1 MFLRLGIT
9 KRIASVGR
17 PVRHRLIVAGAGL
30 ALLLGLLLVPA
41 VSVGAQSVYPPNTV
55 ISTYFDAR
63 YGEVSVV
70 TDASGNLIDVNA
82 VTGQR
87 IFPIYPDYAS
97 PYSGAYPAY
106 AGGYLVP
113 AYASANYW
121 AYLNG

>member
-1 MFLRLGIT
+1 MSPRLGIA

-30 ALLLGLLLVPA
+30 ALLLGLLLIPA
-41 VSVGAQSVYPPNTV
+41 VSAGAQSIYPPNTV

-63 YGEVSVV
+63 YGAVSVV

-106 AGGYLVP
+106 TGGYLTP
-113 AYASANYW
+113 AYASANYY